1 VFYGLI
7 CMDVINTTTP
17 LDVGGNVTGLLG
29 ANDTAGAAGAA
40 TVSLTEFIIV
50 TLGIFVVSWIL
61 LCFVM
66 YFIAPYFAK
75 FGDRRSRVV
84 YSAVY
89 SLPFAIIFALGL
101 GGAMSVLSQ
110 SNFLVSL
117 LVAFLIV
124 FGLVIFQNFLLG
136 MFISKGIIKME
147 SKRPAPGSVKG
158 SRNVKGK
165 RK

>member
-1 VFYGLI
+1 
-7 CMDVINTTTP
+7 MNINFIISQRVLTAD
-17 LDVGGNVTGLLG
+17 LNGCHQFNQHRGGNRHRG
-29 ANDTAGAAGAA
+29 
-40 TVSLTEFIIV
+40 LTEFILV
-50 TLGIFVVSWIL
+50 TLGIFVVSWIV
-61 LCFVM
+61 LCVVM
-66 YFIAPYFAK
+66 YFLAPYFAK
-75 FGDRRSRVV
+75 FGDRRSRIA

-101 GGAMSVLSQ
+101 GGTMSALSQ
-110 SNFLVSL
+110 SNFIISL
-117 LVAFLIV
+117 IIAFIIV
-124 FGLVIFQNFLLG
+124 FGLVLFQNFLLG

>member
-1 VFYGLI
+1 
-7 CMDVINTTTP
+7 MDANNTTSP
-17 LDVGGNVTGLLG
+17 SDAGNVTGVLG
-29 ANDTAGAAGAA
+29 ANNTTGTAWAI
-40 TVSLTEFIIV
+40 TDNLIQFVLV
-50 TLGIFVVSWIL
+50 TLGILAASWII
-61 LCFVM
+61 LCAVM
-66 YFIAPYFAK
+66 YFIAPYFAR
-75 FGDRRSRVV
+75 FADQRSRIA

-101 GGAMSVLSQ
+101 GGAMSAISQ

-124 FGLVIFQNFLLG
+124 FGLVLFQNFLLG
-136 MFISKGIIKME
+136 VFISRGIIKME
-147 SKRPAPGSVKG
+147 SRRPPPGSVKG

>member
-1 VFYGLI
+1 
-7 CMDVINTTTP
+7 MDANNTTTL
-17 LDVGGNVTGLLG
+17 LDAGNVTGVLG
-29 ANDTAGAAGAA
+29 ASNNTGAAGAV
-40 TVSLTEFIIV
+40 TSNPTEFILV
-50 TLGIFVVSWIL
+50 TLGIFVASWLALWI
-61 LCFVM
+61 VM
-66 YFIAPYFAK
+66 YVIAPFFAR
-75 FGDRRSRVV
+75 FGDKRSRIV

-89 SLPFAIIFALGL
+89 TLPFAIIFALGL
-101 GGAMSVLSQ
+101 GGTMSVLSQ

-124 FGLVIFQNFLLG
+124 FGLVMFQNFLLG

-147 SKRPAPGSVKG
+147 SKRKPAS

>member
-1 VFYGLI
+1 
-7 CMDVINTTTP
+7 MDAINTTSS
-17 LDVGGNVTGLLG
+17 
-29 ANDTAGAAGAA
+29 AAG
-40 TVSLTEFIIV
+40 TVGVTEFILV
-50 TLGIFVVSWIL
+50 TLGIFVASWIV
-61 LCFVM
+61 LCVVM

-75 FGDRRSRVV
+75 FGDKRSRIA

-101 GGAMSVLSQ
+101 GGTMSALSQ
-110 SNFLVSL
+110 SNFLISL
-117 LVAFLIV
+117 VIAFIIV
-124 FGLVIFQNFLLG
+124 FGLVMFQNFLLG

-158 SRNVKGK
+158 KGNVKGK